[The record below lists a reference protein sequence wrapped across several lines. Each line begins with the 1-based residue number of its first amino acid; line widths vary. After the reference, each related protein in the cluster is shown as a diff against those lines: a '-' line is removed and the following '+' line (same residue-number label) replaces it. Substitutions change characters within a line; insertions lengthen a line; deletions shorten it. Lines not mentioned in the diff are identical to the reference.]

1 MYEIEDLF
9 DNVDS
14 HTTNKSKGITGNKVG
29 INLIIIICNKMG
41 FIELIFFAMMTD
53 GKKIRCLLYKFC
65 SEFRIRM
72 LLKIDELQKVR
83 WEM

>member
-14 HTTNKSKGITGNKVG
+14 HTTNKSEGTTGNKVG
-29 INLIIIICNKMG
+29 ISLVIIICNIMG

-53 GKKIRCLLYKFC
+53 GKKFDVFPLTFKTSRFIKC
-65 SEFRIRM
+65 S
-72 LLKIDELQKVR
+72 KC
-83 WEM
+83 

>member
-14 HTTNKSKGITGNKVG
+14 TNKSEGTTGNKIG

-41 FIELIFFAMMTD
+41 FIELILFAMMTE
-53 GKKIRCLLYKFC
+53 GQLYFLCC
-65 SEFRIRM
+65 SLDI
-72 LLKIDELQKVR
+72 
-83 WEM
+83 